1 MSLFLTALERL
12 KDEDN
17 EEGKKKEEEEEEV
30 DDAIVVGVSD
40 AVLDT
45 VKRLKYKARAPNFLY
60 FWSCRLKSMNGQTEC
75 RNKKS
80 SRTEHKKIAKRK
92 TLHIKPS
99 VSANNGEENE
109 ESRYVTHIEE

>member
-1 MSLFLTALERL
+1 MSLFLTALKRL

-45 VKRLKYKARAPNFLY
+45 VKRLKYKARARNFYISGVVVEKGMAKLNAETKK
-60 FWSCRLKSMNGQTEC
+60 FIEHRTQKNCEKE
-75 RNKKS
+75 KS
-80 SRTEHKKIAKRK
+80 S
-92 TLHIKPS
+92 
-99 VSANNGEENE
+99 
-109 ESRYVTHIEE
+109 

>member
-1 MSLFLTALERL
+1 MERL

-45 VKRLKYKARAPNFLY
+45 VNRLKYKARARNFY
-60 FWSCRLKSMNGQTEC
+60 ISGVVVEKQC
-75 RNKKS
+75 RNKKNS

-92 TLHIKPS
+92 NLHIKPL

-109 ESRYVTHIEE
+109 ESRYVNHIEE

>member
-1 MSLFLTALERL
+1 LERL

-60 FWSCRLKSMNGQTEC
+60 LWSCR
-75 RNKKS
+75 
-80 SRTEHKKIAKRK
+80 
-92 TLHIKPS
+92 
-99 VSANNGEENE
+99 
-109 ESRYVTHIEE
+109 

>member
-1 MSLFLTALERL
+1 MSLFLTALKRL

-45 VKRLKYKARAPNFLY
+45 VKRLKYKARARNFY
-60 FWSCRLKSMNGQTEC
+60 ISGVVVEKPMAKLKTKIPRDRTQKNCE
-75 RNKKS
+75 KEKS
-80 SRTEHKKIAKRK
+80 SYKTFSKRK
-92 TLHIKPS
+92 QWRRERRKS
-99 VSANNGEENE
+99 V
-109 ESRYVTHIEE
+109 R

>member
-1 MSLFLTALERL
+1 MKRL

-45 VKRLKYKARAPNFLY
+45 VKRLKCKARARNFYISGVVVEKRMAKPNAE
-60 FWSCRLKSMNGQTEC
+60 T
-75 RNKKS
+75 KKFIEH
-80 SRTEHKKIAKRK
+80 TEHKKLRK
-92 TLHIKPS
+92 GKIFIIKS
-99 VSANNGEENE
+99 LVSANNGEENE
-109 ESRYVTHIEE
+109 ESRYVNHIEG

>member
-1 MSLFLTALERL
+1 MSLFLTALKRL

-45 VKRLKYKARAPNFLY
+45 VKRLKYKARARNFYISGVVVEKRMAKLNAETKK
-60 FWSCRLKSMNGQTEC
+60 FIEHRTQKNCEKE
-75 RNKKS
+75 KS
-80 SRTEHKKIAKRK
+80 S
-92 TLHIKPS
+92 
-99 VSANNGEENE
+99 
-109 ESRYVTHIEE
+109 

>member
-1 MSLFLTALERL
+1 MSLFLTALKRL

-45 VKRLKYKARAPNFLY
+45 VKRLKYKARARNFYISGVVVEKGMAKLNAET
-60 FWSCRLKSMNGQTEC
+60 KN
-75 RNKKS
+75 S
-80 SRTEHKKIAKRK
+80 SRTGEHKKNCEKEKSSYKTFSKRK
-92 TLHIKPS
+92 QWRRERRKS
-99 VSANNGEENE
+99 V
-109 ESRYVTHIEE
+109 R

>member
-1 MSLFLTALERL
+1 MKRL

-45 VKRLKYKARAPNFLY
+45 VKRLKYKARARNFY
-60 FWSCRLKSMNGQTEC
+60 ISGVVVEKGNGQTKKFLENRTQKNC
-75 RNKKS
+75 EKEKS
-80 SRTEHKKIAKRK
+80 SYKTFSKRK
-92 TLHIKPS
+92 QWRRERRKS
-99 VSANNGEENE
+99 V
-109 ESRYVTHIEE
+109 R

>member
-1 MSLFLTALERL
+1 MP
-12 KDEDN
+12 KQKN
-17 EEGKKKEEEEEEV
+17 
-30 DDAIVVGVSD
+30 
-40 AVLDT
+40 
-45 VKRLKYKARAPNFLY
+45 
-60 FWSCRLKSMNGQTEC
+60 
-75 RNKKS
+75 S

>member
-45 VKRLKYKARAPNFLY
+45 VKRLKCKARARNFYISGVVVEKRMAKLNAETKNP
-60 FWSCRLKSMNGQTEC
+60 REQNT
-75 RNKKS
+75 KKL
-80 SRTEHKKIAKRK
+80 RKGKIF
-92 TLHIKPS
+92 I
-99 VSANNGEENE
+99 
-109 ESRYVTHIEE
+109 

>member
-1 MSLFLTALERL
+1 MKRL

-17 EEGKKKEEEEEEV
+17 EEGKKKEEEEGEEV

-45 VKRLKYKARAPNFLY
+45 VKRLKYKARARNFYISGVVVEKGMAKL
-60 FWSCRLKSMNGQTEC
+60 NAET
-75 RNKKS
+75 KKFLEN
-80 SRTEHKKIAKRK
+80 RTQKIAKRK
-92 TLHIKPS
+92 NLHIKPL

-109 ESRYVTHIEE
+109 ESRYVNHIEE

>member
-1 MSLFLTALERL
+1 MERL

-45 VKRLKYKARAPNFLY
+45 VKRLKYKARARNFY
-60 FWSCRLKSMNGQTEC
+60 ISGVVVESMNGQTEC

-92 TLHIKPS
+92 NLHIKPV

-109 ESRYVTHIEE
+109 ESRYVNHIEE

>member
-1 MSLFLTALERL
+1 MERL

-45 VKRLKYKARAPNFLY
+45 VKRLKCKARARNFY
-60 FWSCRLKSMNGQTEC
+60 ISGVVVESMNGQTEC

-92 TLHIKPS
+92 NLHIKPV

-109 ESRYVTHIEE
+109 ESRYVNHIEE

>member
-1 MSLFLTALERL
+1 
-12 KDEDN
+12 
-17 EEGKKKEEEEEEV
+17 
-30 DDAIVVGVSD
+30 VSD

-45 VKRLKYKARAPNFLY
+45 VKRLKYKARARNFY
-60 FWSCRLKSMNGQTEC
+60 ISGVVVESMNGQTEC

-92 TLHIKPS
+92 NLHIKPV

-109 ESRYVTHIEE
+109 ESRYVNHIEE